1 MGEDD
6 LQVELNIKYSDDET
20 RRTIL
25 QTLSSFVLELTV
37 KQTLHQA
44 GIAQPVALSLLITDD
59 ETIHSLNKQ
68 YRQQDEPT
76 DVLSFPLLDTP
87 LVRAPAD
94 QLWLRPED
102 DAQHE
107 AQAKSPA
114 FVTPPELATN
124 LGDIVI
130 SWPTVLRQATG
141 SNISPTY
148 ELLYL
153 LSHGTL
159 HLAGYDDQSEAG
171 YQAMVH
177 LQQSALQAM
186 GQKASPA

>member
-6 LQVELNIKYSDDET
+6 PQLELNIEYSDDGIQHT
-20 RRTIL
+20 VL
-25 QTLSSFVLELTV
+25 QTLSSSTLELAV
-37 KQTLHQA
+37 KQTLRQA
-44 GIAQPVALSLLITDD
+44 GIVQPVTLSLLITDD

-68 YRQQDEPT
+68 YRQQDKPT
-76 DVLSFPLLDTP
+76 DVLSFPLLDEP
-87 LVRAPAD
+87 LVHAPTD
-94 QLWLRPED
+94 QLWLPPEGEIPE
-102 DAQHE
+102 E
-107 AQAKSPA
+107 ARANSPV

-130 SWPTVLRQATG
+130 SWPTVLRQASG
-141 SNISPTY
+141 SNISPAY

-159 HLAGYDDQSEAG
+159 HLVGYDDQGEAG

-177 LQQSALQAM
+177 LQQSVLQAM
-186 GQKASPA
+186 GQKAPSA

>member
-6 LQVELNIKYSDDET
+6 SQVELNIEYSDDKT
-20 RRTIL
+20 RQAVLHIL
-25 QTLSSFVLELTV
+25 SPSALELTV
-37 KQTLHQA
+37 KQTLRQA
-44 GIAQPVALSLLITDD
+44 DIVQPVTLSLLITDD

-68 YRQQDEPT
+68 YRQQDKPT

-87 LVRAPAD
+87 LVKAPAD
-94 QLWLRPED
+94 QLWLPPED
-102 DAQHE
+102 DTQHE
-107 AQAKSPA
+107 AQAKSPV

-130 SWPTVLRQATG
+130 SWPTVLRQAAG
-141 SNISPTY
+141 SSTSPAY

-159 HLAGYDDQSEAG
+159 HLVGYDDQSEAG

-177 LQQSALQAM
+177 LQQSVLQAL